1 MQMRKVGAKEDIHYI
16 FVKTGLAQVSHGSEA
31 PVNTKHDELSLT
43 HIHNHQSD
51 PRQTNYFKTFKIF
64 TKI

>member
-1 MQMRKVGAKEDIHYI
+1 MRKVGAKEDIHYI
-16 FVKTGLAQVSHGSEA
+16 FVKTGLAQVSPGSEA

-51 PRQTNYFKTFKIF
+51 DPRQTNYF
-64 TKI
+64 